1 MEKIKLI
8 GSFLEFKDDENVDK
22 STLKTIL
29 EESFR
34 SALKREFGTEGNFD
48 IIINSEKGDLEVF
61 RNREVV
67 ADADFE
73 NKNAQ
78 IALSEAQK
86 IESDVEVGEE
96 FPDEI
101 SIEDL
106 GRRFIRTFRQ
116 TFNSKKNEYDNTII
130 YKNFKNLIGDV
141 YTAEVHLIKRNMLV
155 LMDDKG
161 NELILPRQEQIKSD
175 FFRKGDTVKGIV
187 KSVEL
192 RGTKSLVMLSR
203 TDPRFLEKLFEQEIP
218 EIFDGLITIRGV
230 ARVPGEKAKVAV
242 DTYDDRVD
250 PVGACVGMRGSRIH
264 GIVRELGN
272 ENIDVVNYTEN
283 QQLYISRAL
292 SPAKV
297 SSVEILKAL
306 SEEEKGYVKVILK
319 PEEVSRA
326 IGRRGTNIRLA
337 SMLTGYE
344 IDVQR
349 EGVEDEDVELIEFSD
364 EIERWVIDEFLKV
377 GMDTAKV
384 VLKYNVEELERR
396 TDLEKETIQ
405 EVINILQKEFER

>member
-67 ADADFE
+67 ADVDFE

-116 TFNSKKNEYDNTII
+116 TFNSKKNEYDNIII
-130 YKNFKNLIGDV
+130 YKNFKNLIGDI